1 MPASFPKGLQLDSSS
16 RRERLDSL
24 KHQGAPKEPSG
35 EPLED
40 MQKVRRSSKYH
51 EKDSRA
57 SASHKN
63 EELLIGI
70 TAEQLDLDLAFNS

>member
-16 RRERLDSL
+16 CREGLDSL
-24 KHQGAPKEPSG
+24 KHQGAPKQPSG
-35 EPLED
+35 ELLED
-40 MQKVRRSSKYH
+40 MQKVIRSSKNH

-63 EELLIGI
+63 KGLLNGM
-70 TAEQLDLDLAFNS
+70 TAGQLDLNLVFKS